1 MKLTKEKVIPG
12 KLDVNSEE
20 LEILVDFKILCE
32 RIINVMNLHGVIR
45 VGDINKSE
53 ISDLLS
59 QVETLYA
66 RVGVDYSAV
75 EVIRRADN
83 E

>member
-20 LEILVDFKILCE
+20 LDIIVDFKILCE